1 MQKKKTVAETLY
13 LKIANLE
20 QDRGKIQKAAKLLQQ
35 GEVVAFPTETVYG
48 LGAVAFNVEAV
59 EKIYRAKGRP
69 RDNPLI
75 VHIASF
81 EDLASVVKEIPS
93 LAADLAARFWPG
105 PLTLVLKAGKDI
117 PGIITGGLKSVAV
130 RVPDHPVA
138 LSLLKETGF
147 PIVAPSANL
156 SGRPSPTLAE
166 HVLKD
171 LNGRIAAILDGGP
184 CRVGLESTV
193 LDLTGNYPRVLR
205 PGGVVMEDL
214 KVLLPQLT
222 IPLSGELADGEIP
235 LSPGMKYRHYSP
247 AAPLYLLEGEKEK
260 VRCALIEL
268 NRSYRKKGLKTG
280 LLVSGSLEK
289 EFAERAYNLIER
301 EVSSQATSSLFLWLR
316 EMDEIKID
324 VILAESIPERGL
336 GVAVMNR
343 LRKAAGNNIIKCN

>member
-1 MQKKKTVAETLY
+1 MQKKISAETLY
-13 LKIANLE
+13 LKIADLD
-20 QDRGKIQKAAKLLQQ
+20 QDRGKIQKAAELLQQ

-48 LGAVAFNVEAV
+48 LGAVAFNIEAV

-81 EDLASVVKEIPS
+81 EGLVSVAEEIPF

-117 PGIITGGLKSVAV
+117 PGIITGGLNSVAV

-138 LSLLKETGF
+138 LSLLQETGF

-171 LNGRIAAILDGGP
+171 LNGRIASVLDGGP
-184 CRVGLESTV
+184 CRIGLESTV
-193 LDLTGNYPRVLR
+193 LDLTRIPPRILR
-205 PGGVVMEDL
+205 PGGVIMEDL
-214 KVLLPQLT
+214 KVLLPQVT
-222 IPLSGELADGEIP
+222 IPLSGELASEEIP

-260 VRCALIEL
+260 VRRTLVKL
-268 NRSYRKKGLKTG
+268 NRSYRRKGLKTG
-280 LLVSGSLEK
+280 LLVVSKIEK
-289 EFAERAYNLIER
+289 EFAERVYNLIER
-301 EVSSQATSSLFLWLR
+301 EGSSQSTSSLFQWLR
-316 EMDEIKID
+316 EMDEAKID
-324 VILAESIPERGL
+324 IILVESVSEKGL
-336 GVAVMNR
+336 GLAIMNR
-343 LRKAAGNNIIKCN
+343 LRKAAGTNIIKCN